1 MSSLFALC
9 IGHLAFRME
18 GDKIHIECTFYFDKG
33 EFEVKE
39 HTKQWPV
46 FCQHLSN
53 GYLMNEIA
61 LSHKAILAMVKTR
74 AEQAGYKRDLFSGH
88 SLCAGMATSFIIS
101 ALERNG
107 AKTGKALDKAINTTA
122 VIGQVDHEFKVNEGL
137 KKHEHD
143 ESKIPTTWAR
153 LPVTILHSIYNSSL
167 EEKWQNQAREVV
179 MLETRSIKIERSLRG
194 LEAEQVCTWDWA
206 NNDKTPEESEK
217 VKALKVQLVKLT
229 AQKNK
234 LAWTLATERWWM
246 DWVKDHC
253 AKEAFQ
259 AMEDDEKLHEALAK
273 AFKENQAQITKKAR
287 KELKLLKRQND
298 DKKVKEHQQATKAA
312 SSARAG
318 EQDRL
323 TKAVKGRKIQVSI
336 NIGRPLFDKL
346 IATEPP
352 Y

>member
-1 MSSLFALC
+1 M
-9 IGHLAFRME
+9 IGTGSR
-18 GDKIHIECTFYFDKG
+18 
-33 EFEVKE
+33 
-39 HTKQWPV
+39 
-46 FCQHLSN
+46 
-53 GYLMNEIA
+53 
-61 LSHKAILAMVKTR
+61 LSHAQELYVSKM
-74 AEQAGYKRDLFSGH
+74 
-88 SLCAGMATSFIIS
+88 
-101 ALERNG
+101 
-107 AKTGKALDKAINTTA
+107 
-122 VIGQVDHEFKVNEGL
+122 IGQVNHELKVDEGL

-143 ESKIPTTWAR
+143 ELKIPTTWAR
-153 LPVTILHSIYNSSL
+153 LPDTILHSIYNSSL

-179 MLETRSIKIERSLRG
+179 TLETRSIKIERSLRG
-194 LEAEQVCTWDWA
+194 LEAERVCTWDWA

-217 VKALKVQLVKLT
+217 VKALKVQLVELT

-234 LAWTLATERWWM
+234 LAWTLRPVRRRATERWWM

-259 AMEDDEKLHEALAK
+259 AMEDNEKLHEALAK
-273 AFKENQAQITKKAR
+273 LQAFKENQAQITKKAR

-346 IATEPP
+346 ITTEPP